1 MKICV
6 QIAIFTVFNKNGN
19 SSSLCQLSL
28 GKDGSLL
35 FHLPFPSKCVIFT
48 SCETHTHTHTHTQL
62 INNQTHQ
69 HTEGGVLQTCWCGAE
84 AYEKCTFLRALDI
97 PALVKN
103 KF

>member
-6 QIAIFTVFNKNGN
+6 QIAIFTVFNKNGH

-48 SCETHTHTHTHTQL
+48 SCETHTHTQTLL

-69 HTEGGVLQTCWCGAE
+69 HTEGGVLQTCRCGAE
-84 AYEKCTFLRALDI
+84 AYEKCTFLRALGS
-97 PALVKN
+97 PALVKK